1 MGAVVFADRH
11 VLDSIN
17 VRFCMKIVRLKF
29 YIFLKKQFLSI
40 FIQNGRIRV
49 SPNGEKT
56 ISQSG

>member
-17 VRFCMKIVRLKF
+17 ERFFIKIVRLKF
-29 YIFLKKQFLSI
+29 YTFLKKQFLSI
-40 FIQNGRIRV
+40 FKQNGRVRV